1 MQTNPAEIRE
11 EVPAGYDR
19 IINGLFLF
27 LFFIVP
33 LSRSGIYIIAS
44 FLLIAWLI
52 KKIKSWN
59 LPHEKTGD
67 LEIVRWVGYMGLAV
81 LLSLLNAQNIPAAL
95 NNFIDE
101 YLIYALIFIIGLDV
115 IKSKEQ
121 LHKLLGIGLVALL
134 IVAGVG
140 AYEYFGLGYKRIS
153 STFNISTQTG
163 VYLTGVVL
171 LNLAFLLFRKTSS
184 RPALVGSFLLLFV
197 GLSCLIMNGTRAAWL
212 GFLTGTIFL
221 LVLALKNNKLI
232 NFKLLI
238 AIFLIMVLASLLFD
252 FGVVLERIANITDM
266 SDSSNRQRIM
276 MLRGGWEMFKDHPLI
291 GVGTG
296 QFRFAYENYMLPGV
310 RPYTHIHCFYLHL
323 LVEIGLLGFFLFF
336 TLVYKILRAGISM
349 RARPSGEKSW
359 FYYGVLGALIGIGVS
374 NLFDWTFLD
383 LQVGSFTVLLTALW
397 LKEAQ
402 VKISSGYKG
411 LI

>member
-1 MQTNPAEIRE
+1 
-11 EVPAGYDR
+11 
-19 IINGLFLF
+19 
-27 LFFIVP
+27 
-33 LSRSGIYIIAS
+33 
-44 FLLIAWLI
+44 
-52 KKIKSWN
+52 
-59 LPHEKTGD
+59 
-67 LEIVRWVGYMGLAV
+67 
-81 LLSLLNAQNIPAAL
+81 
-95 NNFIDE
+95 
-101 YLIYALIFIIGLDV
+101 
-115 IKSKEQ
+115 
-121 LHKLLGIGLVALL
+121 
-134 IVAGVG
+134 
-140 AYEYFGLGYKRIS
+140 
-153 STFNISTQTG
+153 
-163 VYLTGVVL
+163 
-171 LNLAFLLFRKTSS
+171 
-184 RPALVGSFLLLFV
+184 
-197 GLSCLIMNGTRAAWL
+197 
-212 GFLTGTIFL
+212 
-221 LVLALKNNKLI
+221 
-232 NFKLLI
+232 
-238 AIFLIMVLASLLFD
+238 
-252 FGVVLERIANITDM
+252 
-266 SDSSNRQRIM
+266 